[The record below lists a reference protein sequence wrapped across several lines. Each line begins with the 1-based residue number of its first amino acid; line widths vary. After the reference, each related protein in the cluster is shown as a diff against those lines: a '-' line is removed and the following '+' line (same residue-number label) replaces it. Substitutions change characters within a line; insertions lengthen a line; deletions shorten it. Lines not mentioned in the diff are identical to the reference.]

1 MKFKGRSNLYNT
13 EVQSEAASA
22 DAEAAARNPGV
33 LRPFRRVTALDDRFS
48 V

>member
-1 MKFKGRSNLYNT
+1 MKFKGRSHLYNT
-13 EVQSEAASA
+13 EVQSEATRA

-33 LRPFRRVTALDDRFS
+33 LRPLRKVTALDNSFS